1 MDERREFHIDRSIS
15 VGHIITT
22 LVIFCTMIMYFTAQ
36 DKRISYNEQ
45 QIEFLKGQRSEDMK
59 RIEKSLDEIKAM
71 IKAMPR

>member
-1 MDERREFHIDRSIS
+1 MEQRREFHIEKSIS
-15 VGHIITT
+15 VGHIMTT
-22 LVIFCTMIMYFTAQ
+22 LIIFFTMVMYFTDQ

-45 QIEFLKGQRSEDMK
+45 QIDFIKSQRSEDIK

>member
-1 MDERREFHIDRSIS
+1 M
-15 VGHIITT
+15 V
-22 LVIFCTMIMYFTAQ
+22 MYFTDQ

-45 QIEFLKGQRSEDMK
+45 QIDFIKSQRSEDIK